1 MMEAEGRKAMREP
14 ARADLKKLDSRHKE
28 NSKVKPEHEALTL
41 ELMESET
48 PFLPNLAAHT
58 ERLAR
63 ATTERRVD
71 MVSQLQRTYGNSY
84 VQRLL
89 KVGLG
94 PGTAVTQKTKAG
106 VLQRAPT
113 GIATAV
119 ITKVFAANAYTF
131 WKEVSNKDKPLKD
144 FADFLMQ
151 KVNEK
156 LPYPCQP
163 MYLASGDTGAFNR
176 VSWVIKMNTSAFSTR
191 GITKVGDLNKD
202 EVANIVDTIYHE
214 ARHAE
219 QAFRIAQMKAKEGKT
234 AQQIVT
240 AMSIPALVA
249 QAAANNPLQGSD
261 ETKGWEAFM
270 VGKYETYKGEVA
282 ALRDRINDM
291 RDELSKG
298 RTATK
303 ITRTDPKITTI
314 KTHLEGF
321 FTTEKAK
328 IELIVHKDAADQ
340 SVLRHINEIKA
351 AFDALKTEFDI
362 QKADDTKGDIPKLRA
377 LATTLHEARYNAYR
391 DYEHEKDAW
400 ATGGAAG
407 TAFKNKAK

>member
-1 MMEAEGRKAMREP
+1 MREP
-14 ARADLKKLDSRHKE
+14 ARADLKKPDSRHKE
-28 NSKVKPEHEALTL
+28 KSNIKPEQEALTP
-41 ELMESET
+41 ELVESET
-48 PFLPNLAAHT
+48 PFLPNLAAHA
-58 ERLAR
+58 ESLAR
-63 ATTERRVD
+63 ATSGQRVD
-71 MVSQLQRTYGNSY
+71 LVSQLQRTYGNSY

-89 KVGLG
+89 KFG
-94 PGTAVTQKTKAG
+94 PNSGPAVSRKVEAG
-106 VLQRAPT
+106 IVQRAPT

-119 ITKVFAANAYTF
+119 ITRVFATNANTF

-144 FADFLMQ
+144 LADFLMQ

-163 MYLASGDTGAFNR
+163 VYASSGDTGAFSR
-176 VSWVIKMNTSAFSTR
+176 VKWTIEMNTSAFSKR

-202 EVANIVDTIYHE
+202 EVADIVDTIYHE

-240 AMSIPALVA
+240 AMSIPAVVA
-249 QAAANNPLQGSD
+249 AAAANNPLQGSD

-270 VGKYETYKGEVA
+270 VGKYETYKGQVA
-282 ALRDRINDM
+282 SLRDQINDM
-291 RDELSKG
+291 RDELGKG

-303 ITRTDPKITTI
+303 ITRTDPKITRI

-328 IELIVHKDAADQ
+328 IEHIAHKDAADT

-362 QKADDTKGDIPKLRA
+362 QKADDTKVDLPKLKA
-377 LATTLHEARYNAYR
+377 LARTLHEARYNAYR

-407 TAFKNKAK
+407 TAFKNQAR